1 MFLDASGYEM
11 RVDFVQ
17 SVCAPRDRF
26 GEGNTQGFRAPVAR
40 PSAPAQEQ
48 RLHRVVPL
56 VSYRLCAPPP
66 RSESVGCLS
75 RKFTLPTT
83 PDPRQR
89 SCGTRDSGCQPL
101 PRGRCFG
108 APLVGAPTGSV
119 GPLPGQQR
127 RVGWR
132 RSPPSPGAPSGERLG
147 PASRPGPRAAWEEV
161 RVAVARRFATGLSV
175 YHVCERFSLFFLF
188 PPPPLPPPPP

>member
-1 MFLDASGYEM
+1 MFLGASGYDM
-11 RVDFVQ
+11 RVDFVR

-56 VSYRLCAPPP
+56 VSSRLCAPPP

-83 PDPRQR
+83 PTPDGGAVAP
-89 SCGTRDSGCQPL
+89 GTVDANPFQGAAASGRPW
-101 PRGRCFG
+101 RG
-108 APLVGAPTGSV
+108 PW
-119 GPLPGQQR
+119 GPLPGQPR

-147 PASRPGPRAAWEEV
+147 PGPRGRKFVWLW
-161 RVAVARRFATGLSV
+161 RVAL
-175 YHVCERFSLFFLF
+175 
-188 PPPPLPPPPP
+188 PLA